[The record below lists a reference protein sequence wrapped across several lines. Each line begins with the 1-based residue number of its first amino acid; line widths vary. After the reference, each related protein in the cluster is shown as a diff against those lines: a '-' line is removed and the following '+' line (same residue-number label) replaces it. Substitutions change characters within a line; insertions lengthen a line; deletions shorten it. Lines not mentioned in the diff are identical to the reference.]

1 MRHVRFRG
9 WQADEQLV
17 GDFLIRHSLGDLHR
31 HLTLPLGQQ
40 VQFRVSVCHR
50 PGAGHRGRTVRIA
63 VSRRQPMLGVPVL
76 HHLFDES
83 LRRRRRDN
91 RVALIYRA
99 NRTQQRLRLGV
110 LEQESGCAGVDSRHH
125 VLVQVERRQDDHAGL
140 ARCVSGGRFQRADAA
155 GRFQSVHAG
164 HAHVHQHHIGVQ
176 RFGQRHRLGA
186 IARLPDHLYVRLGS
200 DHHCESRSHQF
211 LIVGDDHPNSLQLT
225 HAFHCIQHRRTSPA
239 SRPLI

>member
-1 MRHVRFRG
+1 
-9 WQADEQLV
+9 
-17 GDFLIRHSLGDLHR
+17 
-31 HLTLPLGQQ
+31 
-40 VQFRVSVCHR
+40 
-50 PGAGHRGRTVRIA
+50 
-63 VSRRQPMLGVPVL
+63 MLGVPVL

-110 LEQESGCAGVDSRHH
+110 LEQESGCAGVDGRHH

-140 ARCVSGGRFQRADAA
+140 ARRVSGGRFQRADAA